1 MERIAS
7 MVLLGL
13 VLAGTG
19 YLYMENIDRINAD
32 AATDAANALIVAAQ
46 AETDS
51 IEAAKAH
58 FEIPHDKDET
68 TTAIIVAM
76 DGSGSSDAD
85 GDSLSYSW
93 TLVSGDA
100 VLSSDS
106 TDLTTFCASAG
117 EYTLKLT
124 VTDNYGASSSD
135 ERTVTVEAEP
145 NDAPE
150 VQIVASDD

>member
-1 MERIAS
+1 MERNAS

-58 FEIPHDKDET
+58 FKIPHDKDEA

-106 TDLTTFCASAG
+106 TDLTTFSASAG

-124 VTDNYGASSSD
+124 VTDNYGISSSD
-135 ERTVTVEAEP
+135 EKTVSVASES
-145 NDAPE
+145 NNAPE
-150 VQIVASDD
+150 VQIVASEE

>member
-7 MVLLGL
+7 ILLLGL
-13 VLAGTG
+13 VFAGTG
-19 YLYMENIDRINAD
+19 YLYMENVNRINA
-32 AATDAANALIVAAQ
+32 AAAVEADLEAEAAALAV
-46 AETDS
+46 TDS
-51 IEAAKAH
+51 IEATKAH
-58 FEIPHDKDET
+58 FEIPHDKDEA
-68 TTAIIVAM
+68 TTAITVSM
-76 DGSGSSDAD
+76 DGSGSSDAN
-85 GDSLSYSW
+85 GDSLAYTW
-93 TLVSGDA
+93 ALIAGDA

-106 TDLTTFCASAG
+106 TAGTSFTATAG

-135 ERTVTVEAEP
+135 EKTVSVEAES